1 MSRQSEPS
9 KAVMVRVHGLGKD
22 GAFVLPTAPVQR
34 HILWYMPIT
43 NRGAMSQVAKLFTNG
58 RSQAVR
64 LPAAC
69 RFDTREVFI
78 RKDAQ
83 TGDVILSR
91 KPATWDGFFDALKG
105 VRVPEGFMG
114 KQERAQASPVR
125 DPFEGWRE

>member
-1 MSRQSEPS
+1 
-9 KAVMVRVHGLGKD
+9 
-22 GAFVLPTAPVQR
+22 
-34 HILWYMPIT
+34 
-43 NRGAMSQVAKLFTNG
+43 MSQVAKLFTNG

-69 RFDTREVFI
+69 RFDAREVFI

-114 KQERAQASPVR
+114 KKERSQASPVR